1 MTSTAFLALVLGV
14 SFFIIYTV
22 HIYKTDTQILIFR
35 GITMSHVSNQINHF
49 AGDIDSRNRILP
61 MKGDILMNMRI
72 EWGKNDK
79 EVKDIL
85 RKLNR
90 LMPSVTFTD
99 IMTTISARNSKAT
112 ILNQKGS
119 YCVGDPLMVRLDL
132 YNYLGERKKYGGVFL
147 RVRIYSSSL
156 GAGASGHITDYRNG
170 TYLVNFTLFWEG
182 DVKVSI
188 LLIHPSEG
196 VSALWT
202 ARKRGYD
209 KMDFR
214 GKFLNGASHVY
225 TKCGFV
231 RSTTADLCEYLDE
244 RDQEAFYCVKPKRVP
259 CEALVKL
266 QSELTHK
273 SYLTDLE
280 QRLLKRNNIGA
291 EILHPFVDIH
301 VVSCGRKK
309 TMANMNCRVGMTSP
323 SPSGFVW
330 QNQWHPAFC
339 KVLNGSTL
347 DNVYSCLQGKQVF
360 LLGDSTVWQWIEY
373 LSKRVSTLSCFDTQ
387 GQRIIQSSV
396 VVDMTKN
403 ITMHWRRHGHPFLSF
418 YMHSMKSHTYIARVI
433 DMVEGDRDTVVVI
446 SLGQHFRPF
455 PIELF
460 IRRMVNIRGA
470 IQRLLLRSPDT
481 KVIIKAENTREMDDD
496 QELYSNFHG
505 YAQYLATKDIF
516 WHLNVGFIDAW
527 DMAIAFKAHQG
538 HPPEDVV
545 WNQIVMFLTHIC

>member
-1 MTSTAFLALVLGV
+1 
-14 SFFIIYTV
+14 
-22 HIYKTDTQILIFR
+22 
-35 GITMSHVSNQINHF
+35 
-49 AGDIDSRNRILP
+49 
-61 MKGDILMNMRI
+61 MKGDILMNMRT
-72 EWGKNDK
+72 EWGKKDK
-79 EVKDIL
+79 ETKDIV
-85 RKLNR
+85 RKLNQ
-90 LMPSVTFTD
+90 LMPRVTFTD
-99 IMTTISARNSKAT
+99 IMTTTSARNSKAT
-112 ILNQKGS
+112 ILNPKGS

-132 YNYLGERKKYGGVFL
+132 YNYLGERKKYGGDFL

-196 VSALWT
+196 VSALWA
-202 ARKRGYD
+202 ARKRGYG
-209 KMDFR
+209 KIDFR
-214 GKFLNGASHVY
+214 GMFLNRTSLVS

-259 CEALVKL
+259 CEALVNL
-266 QSELTHK
+266 QSVETHK

-280 QRLLKRNNIGA
+280 RRLFKRNNVGA
-291 EILHPFVDIH
+291 EILHPFVGIH

-339 KVLNGSTL
+339 NVLNGSTL

-373 LSKRVSTLSCFDTQ
+373 LSKRVSTLSYLDTQ

-403 ITMHWRRHGHPFLSF
+403 ITIHWRRHGHPFISF
-418 YMHSMKSHTYIARVI
+418 RMYSLKSHTYIARVI
-433 DMVEGDRDTVVVI
+433 DMVEGDRDTVVAI

-460 IRRMVNIRGA
+460 IRRMINIRGA

-481 KVIIKAENTREMDDD
+481 KVIIKAENTREMSID
-496 QELYSNFHG
+496 QERFGDFHG
-505 YAQYLATKDIF
+505 YTQYLATKDIF
-516 WHLNVGFIDAW
+516 RHLHVGFIDAW
-527 DMAIAFKAHQG
+527 DMAIAYKAHQV